1 VILGLPDV
9 SREIGGN
16 WGWRRMSL
24 VRVEPGDDIVDLE
37 PQEPAL
43 LQAWEPQQKEARATD
58 AMGV

>member
-1 VILGLPDV
+1 
-9 SREIGGN
+9 
-16 WGWRRMSL
+16 MSL